1 MTDSVMGDKFCSR
14 CGRGPCFC
22 GNEKP
27 YPPAKYSGGVTILR
41 DPELRRAALEALLA
55 YETWSFTSIRAPEAE
70 AALDKAMDAL
80 KGELAK

>member
-1 MTDSVMGDKFCSR
+1 MGDKFCSR

-55 YETWSFTSIRAPEAE
+55 YEGESAE
-70 AALDKAMDAL
+70 SAGRMVRAMDAL
-80 KGELAK
+80 KEALAK